1 MVGGAHYVAYSLTTF
16 IEVRRGEEMMESRD
30 ELVLGDERVSEG
42 VAAGEEEM
50 TIMPL
55 GGGQEVGR
63 SCILLK
69 YRGRT
74 VMLDCGNH
82 PGREGE

>member
-1 MVGGAHYVAYSLTTF
+1 
-16 IEVRRGEEMMESRD
+16 MMESRD

>member
-1 MVGGAHYVAYSLTTF
+1 
-16 IEVRRGEEMMESRD
+16 MMESRD
-30 ELVLGDERVSEG
+30 ELVLGEERVSEG

>member
-1 MVGGAHYVAYSLTTF
+1 
-16 IEVRRGEEMMESRD
+16 MMESRD

-63 SCILLK
+63 SCVLLK

>member
-1 MVGGAHYVAYSLTTF
+1 MFVVFVFVVFLYDSFYLTALLSMSDNIINSVF
-16 IEVRRGEEMMESRD
+16 DPSAGEDQEQEEMI
-30 ELVLGDERVSEG
+30 
-42 VAAGEEEM
+42 
-50 TIMPL
+50 IMPL

-82 PGREGE
+82 PGREGNAS